1 MEINTRFPAK
11 LDCIDCIAEAPEP
24 FRSALK
30 KRLRPDRRIRL
41 LVHAPSLSTGK
52 DKPPATLLAVTDKG
66 WLVASDSQQSDTS
79 VLASIFSETLFL
91 TAICLC
97 SMFSALEPS
106 IN

>member
-1 MEINTRFPAK
+1 MEINARFASK
-11 LDCIDCIAEAPEP
+11 LDALTEAPEP
-24 FRSALK
+24 FRSPLIK
-30 KRLRPDRRIRL
+30 GIRSDNRIRL
-41 LVHAPSLSTGK
+41 LVHAPFFSTGK
-52 DKPPATLLAVTDKG
+52 KKFPATLLAVTDKG

>member
-1 MEINTRFPAK
+1 MEINTRFPSK
-11 LDCIDCIAEAPEP
+11 LDAITEAPEP
-24 FRSALK
+24 FRTALK
-30 KRLRPDRRIRL
+30 KRLRSDKRIGL
-41 LVHAPSLSTGK
+41 LVHAPSFSTGK
-52 DKPPATLLAVTDKG
+52 EKFPATLLAVTDQG